1 MYMLFWLIKM
11 YVYYMVIPRSSKWIL
26 KILKILILKKKER
39 CMEFKQVINL
49 YHLNIIF
56 ISDYL

>member
-26 KILKILILKKKER
+26 KILKILILKKKRE
-39 CMEFKQVINL
+39 MYGIQTG
-49 YHLNIIF
+49 Y
-56 ISDYL
+56 